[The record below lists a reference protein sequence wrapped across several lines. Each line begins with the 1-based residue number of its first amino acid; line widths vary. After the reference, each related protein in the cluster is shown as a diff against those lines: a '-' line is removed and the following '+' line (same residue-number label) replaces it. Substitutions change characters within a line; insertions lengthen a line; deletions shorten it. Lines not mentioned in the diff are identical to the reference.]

1 MGSKRRKQSSAFQI
15 CTNHTDQFDE
25 LFVLLFLFYAYS
37 PVPVSGVILSSG
49 ERWRE
54 QRKVVE
60 FLRECGLGKHLLAE
74 KIQQEVVEFLKGL
87 ESENGTSFNPIHLVH
102 RSIANI
108 ICSVVFGKRC
118 EHDDVF
124 SLKCLAA
131 LESNIRDVGGDTT
144 ILNFM
149 PFLRFLSGDLFH
161 LKRVNRN
168 ASLVKSFC

>member
-54 QRKVVE
+54 QRKVVLE
-60 FLRECGLGKHLLAE
+60 ILREFGPGKNLLAE
-74 KIQQEVVEFLKGL
+74 KIQQEVVEFMKGL
-87 ESENGTSFNPIHLVH
+87 EIESGTSFNPSRLVH

-118 EHDDVF
+118 EHDYVF
-124 SLKCLAA
+124 FSKCMAA
-131 LESNIRDVGGDTT
+131 LESNMRDVWG
-144 ILNFM
+144 
-149 PFLRFLSGDLFH
+149 
-161 LKRVNRN
+161 
-168 ASLVKSFC
+168 

>member
-25 LFVLLFLFYAYS
+25 LFVLLLFLFYAYS

-54 QRKVVE
+54 QRKVVLE
-60 FLRECGLGKHLLAE
+60 ILREFGMGKNLLAE

-87 ESENGTSFNPIHLVH
+87 ENENGTSFDPSRLVH
-102 RSIANI
+102 LSIANI

-124 SLKCLAA
+124 FLKCMQYLCLATDPPI
-131 LESNIRDVGGDTT
+131 S
-144 ILNFM
+144 
-149 PFLRFLSGDLFH
+149 
-161 LKRVNRN
+161 
-168 ASLVKSFC
+168 SL